1 MTQTLTLEHF
11 TVEALTDIVEINFG
25 VVGLRH

>member
-11 TVEALTDIVEINFG
+11 TVEALTDIVEIDFG
-25 VVGLRH
+25 VKGLRH